1 MSFGTLGTYCD
12 VGHLG
17 NYDSLKKLV
26 PVIRFLKDHFRS
38 RSNSSHWADDCQVQ
52 VFLEGDGTRLLHPWD
67 FPGKSTGVGHRQ
79 LKNVL
84 ASSFPTPASALHST
98 QQPEGPG

>member
-38 RSNSSHWADDCQVQ
+38 RSNSSDWADDCQVQ
-52 VFLEGDGTRLLHPWD
+52 VFLEGDASVPELYSD
-67 FPGKSTGVGHRQ
+67 DGHTTYEYT
-79 LKNVL
+79 K
-84 ASSFPTPASALHST
+84 TH
-98 QQPEGPG
+98 

>member
-26 PVIRFLKDHFRS
+26 PVIRFLKDHLRS

-52 VFLEGDGTRLLHPWD
+52 GFLEGDGSVPELYSDDGRTTCEYTKTELH
-67 FPGKSTGVGHRQ
+67 T
-79 LKNVL
+79 
-84 ASSFPTPASALHST
+84 
-98 QQPEGPG
+98 